1 MKNYPQSLE
10 AKILAL
16 MDEPF
21 AMGLLEER
29 SAAMVKKYARG
40 IRRYLEAVR
49 LEDMPPVTGALYPSG
64 AVSLWNIGQP
74 ASMVYNYSSS
84 IGFNRDL
91 FLKKRE
97 KYLSDERE
105 LSLAWEILGT
115 LQNYTANPLSPKYC
129 VGGNGYTHSIINYR
143 KILTQGLPA
152 YKQEIEAGLCS
163 AKTPERCDFYA
174 AVQETFNAIMVF
186 MQKCIN
192 KVRSGDNKQLSEALE
207 AVSQRPPVSFYE
219 AIVLLNFVYYLDGC
233 DSVGNLD
240 AVLSP
245 FFTSDSVAGKITDDE
260 AEKLLSAFFFNIN
273 ECSGWHMILGNKS
286 ADEHFTVICLKA
298 MKYRRPNAGLK
309 IAQETSDAV
318 WNAAFDCLAQ
328 QTANPAFYN
337 DPAYRAGAL
346 THAGVRPED
355 LDDIAYGGCTEF
367 MVAGKSNVGS
377 IDSGI
382 NLLEILDGM
391 MSRIMAHDRFD
402 DFLTEF
408 KETIRREIKQVVA
421 ETNLNQQTKSLYR
434 PQLLRSLFIDDCLNN
449 GVEYNAGGA
458 RYNGGV
464 INVAGIANTANSL
477 YVLQQIF
484 AGRLNIN
491 REQLLELLA
500 GDFTGDKNFH
510 NILLQQPK
518 YGNSLP
524 EVDELARE
532 ISDFT
537 FNEILQYRC
546 FRGNGFYIP
555 AVIMFV
561 TYTGEGRNIQATP
574 DGRMAGN
581 PIVDSCGP
589 MQGTDLEGPTS
600 MLRSTALLPQAKGLG
615 TMVLNL
621 RVRAEMVK
629 DPQLREKF
637 KHLLQSYF
645 AMGGLQVQVTVLD
658 TETLKQAMAHPEE
671 YGNLIIRIGGYTEYF
686 HRLTPELQQE
696 VIKRSEN
703 CI

>member
-1 MKNYPQSLE
+1 MKEYTQSLE
-10 AKILAL
+10 AKILAR

-21 AMGLLEER
+21 AMGLLEDR
-29 SAAMVKKYARG
+29 NAAVVRKYARG
-40 IRRYLEAVR
+40 IRRYLESIN
-49 LEDMPPVTGALYPSG
+49 LEDMPPVNGALYPSG

-84 IGFNRDL
+84 VGFNRDL

-97 KYLSDERE
+97 KYLADERD
-105 LSLAWEILGT
+105 LSVAWEILGT

-129 VGGNGYTHSIINYR
+129 VGGSGYTHSIINYR

-152 YKQEIEAGLCS
+152 YKQEIAAGLNR
-163 AKTPERCDFYA
+163 AETPEQRDFYA
-174 AVQETFNAIMVF
+174 AAEETFDAIMAF

-192 KVRSGDNKQLSEALE
+192 KVKSSNNMQLAEALE
-207 AVSQRPPVSFYE
+207 AVSFRQPSCFYE
-219 AIVLLNFVYYLDGC
+219 AMVLLNFVYYLDGC

-245 FFTSDSVAGKITDDE
+245 FFTRDSATGKLTDVE
-260 AEKLLSAFFFNIN
+260 AEKLLSGFFFNVN
-273 ECSGWHMILGNKS
+273 ECSGWHTILGNRG

-309 IAQETSDAV
+309 ISPETSDAV
-318 WNAAFDCLAQ
+318 WDAAFDCLAQ

-346 THAGVRPED
+346 AHAGIKPED
-355 LDDIAYGGCTEF
+355 LDDIAFGGCTEF

-382 NLLEILDGM
+382 NLLEMLDGM
-391 MSRIMAHDRFD
+391 TGRIMAHDCFD
-402 DFLTEF
+402 DFLAEF
-408 KETIRREIKQVVA
+408 KETISREIKQVIA
-421 ETNLNQQTKSLYR
+421 ETNLNQQTKALYR
-434 PQLLRSLFIDDCLNN
+434 PQLLRSLFIDDCLDR
-449 GVEYNAGGA
+449 GMEYNAGGA

-484 AGRLNIN
+484 AKRIDVT
-491 REQLLELLA
+491 REQLLDLLA
-500 GDFTGDKNFH
+500 ADFAGHKDIH
-510 NILLQQPK
+510 NSLLQQPK
-518 YGNSLP
+518 YGNSQP
-524 EVDELARE
+524 DVDELARQ

-546 FRGNGFYIP
+546 CRGNGFYIP

-574 DGRMAGN
+574 DGRMNGA
-581 PIVDSCGP
+581 PIADSCGP

-621 RVRAEMVK
+621 RIRTEMVE
-629 DPQLREKF
+629 DPQMRQKF
-637 KHLLQSYF
+637 KHLLLSYF

-658 TETLKQAMAHPEE
+658 TETLKQALAHPEE
-671 YGNLIIRIGGYTEYF
+671 YGNLVIRIGGYTEYF

-703 CI
+703 SI

>member
-1 MKNYPQSLE
+1 MKEYPQSLE
-10 AKILAL
+10 AKILAR

-21 AMGLLEER
+21 AMGLLEDR

-40 IRRYLEAVR
+40 IRRYLESVN
-49 LEDMPPVTGALYPSG
+49 LEDMPPVNGALYPSG
-64 AVSLWNIGQP
+64 TVSMWNLGQP

-105 LSLAWEILGT
+105 LSVAWEILGT
-115 LQNYTANPLSPKYC
+115 LQNCTANPLSPKYC

-143 KILTQGLPA
+143 KILTHGLQA
-152 YKQEIEAGLCS
+152 YKKEILYSLSRAENL
-163 AKTPERCDFYA
+163 EQRDFYA
-174 AVQETFNAIMVF
+174 AVQETFNSIMVF

-207 AVSQRPPVSFYE
+207 AVSQRPPASFYE
-219 AIVLLNFVYYLDGC
+219 AMVLLNFVYYLDGC

-245 FFTSDSVAGKITDDE
+245 FFTRDSVAGKITDVD

-309 IAQETSDAV
+309 ISPETSDAA

-346 THAGVRPED
+346 DHAGIKPED

-434 PQLLRSLFIDDCLNN
+434 PQLLRSLFIDDCLSN

-491 REQLLELLA
+491 REQLLDLLA
-500 GDFTGDKNFH
+500 GDFTGDKNLH

-546 FRGNGFYIP
+546 SRGNGFYIP

-574 DGRMAGN
+574 DGRMAGS

-589 MQGTDLEGPTS
+589 MQGTDLDGPTS
-600 MLRSTALLPQAKGLG
+600 MLKSTSLLPQAKGLG

-671 YGNLIIRIGGYTEYF
+671 YGNLVIRIGGYTEYF

-696 VIKRSEN
+696 VIKRSEY
-703 CI
+703 

>member
-1 MKNYPQSLE
+1 MKECPQSLE
-10 AKILAL
+10 AKILAR

-21 AMGLLEER
+21 AMGLLEDR
-29 SAAMVKKYARG
+29 NAAMVKKYARG

-49 LEDMPPVTGALYPSG
+49 LEDMPPVNGALYPSG
-64 AVSLWNIGQP
+64 TVSLWNLGQP
-74 ASMVYNYSSS
+74 ASMGYNYSYS
-84 IGFNRDL
+84 IHFNRDL

-97 KYLSDERE
+97 KYLTDERA
-105 LSLAWEILGT
+105 LSVAWEILGT
-115 LQNYTANPLSPKYC
+115 LQNYTASPLSPKYC
-129 VGGNGYTHSIINYR
+129 IGGNGYTHSIIDYR
-143 KILTQGLPA
+143 KILTQGLPT
-152 YKQEIEAGLCS
+152 YKQEILNSLSKAETL
-163 AKTPERCDFYA
+163 EQRDFYA
-174 AVQETFNAIMVF
+174 ALQETFDAIMAF

-192 KVRSGDNKQLSEALE
+192 KVKCGNNGQLAEALE
-207 AVSQRPPVSFYE
+207 AVSQRSPVSFYE
-219 AIVLLNFVYYLDGC
+219 AMVMLNFMYYLDGC

-245 FFTSDSVAGKITDDE
+245 FFTRYFATGSITDAE
-260 AEKLLSAFFFNIN
+260 AEKLLSAFFFNVN
-273 ECSGWHMILGNKS
+273 ECSGWHMILGNKG

-298 MKYRRPNAGLK
+298 MKCRRPNAGLK
-309 IAQETSDAV
+309 ISPETSDAV

-346 THAGVRPED
+346 VHAGVKPED

-391 MSRIMAHDRFD
+391 ISRIMVHDRFD
-402 DFLTEF
+402 GFLTEF
-408 KETIRREIKQVVA
+408 KETVRREIKQAVA
-421 ETNLNQQTKSLYR
+421 ETNLNQQAKALYR

-484 AGRLNIN
+484 ASRLNIN
-491 REQLLELLA
+491 RDQLLELLA
-500 GDFTGDKNFH
+500 GDFTGHKDIH

-518 YGNSLP
+518 YGNSQP
-524 EVDELARE
+524 EVDELARD

-561 TYTGEGRNIQATP
+561 TYTGEGKNIQATP
-574 DGRMAGN
+574 DGRMAGS
-581 PIVDSCGP
+581 PIADSCGP
-589 MQGTDLEGPTS
+589 MQGTDLDGPTS

-637 KHLLQSYF
+637 KYLLQSYF

-658 TETLKQAMAHPEE
+658 AETLKQAMAHPEE
-671 YGNLIIRIGGYTEYF
+671 YGSLVIRIGGYTEYF

-696 VIKRSEN
+696 VIKRSEH
-703 CI
+703 

>member
-1 MKNYPQSLE
+1 MS
-10 AKILAL
+10 
-16 MDEPF
+16 
-21 AMGLLEER
+21 
-29 SAAMVKKYARG
+29 
-40 IRRYLEAVR
+40 AVR
-49 LEDMPPVTGALYPSG
+49 L
-64 AVSLWNIGQP
+64 
-74 ASMVYNYSSS
+74 
-84 IGFNRDL
+84 
-91 FLKKRE
+91 
-97 KYLSDERE
+97 
-105 LSLAWEILGT
+105 
-115 LQNYTANPLSPKYC
+115 SPYQ
-129 VGGNGYTHSIINYR
+129 S
-143 KILTQGLPA
+143 
-152 YKQEIEAGLCS
+152 
-163 AKTPERCDFYA
+163 
-174 AVQETFNAIMVF
+174 
-186 MQKCIN
+186 
-192 KVRSGDNKQLSEALE
+192 
-207 AVSQRPPVSFYE
+207 
-219 AIVLLNFVYYLDGC
+219 
-233 DSVGNLD
+233 
-240 AVLSP
+240 
-245 FFTSDSVAGKITDDE
+245 
-260 AEKLLSAFFFNIN
+260 
-273 ECSGWHMILGNKS
+273 
-286 ADEHFTVICLKA
+286 
-298 MKYRRPNAGLK
+298 
-309 IAQETSDAV
+309 
-318 WNAAFDCLAQ
+318 
-328 QTANPAFYN
+328 FYN

-346 THAGVRPED
+346 THAGIKPED

-382 NLLEILDGM
+382 NLLEMLDGM
-391 MSRIMAHDRFD
+391 MSSIMAYDRFD
-402 DFLTEF
+402 DFLAEF
-408 KETIRREIKQVVA
+408 KETIRREIKQAVA

-434 PQLLRSLFIDDCLNN
+434 PQLLRSLFIDDCLNK

-491 REQLLELLA
+491 REQLLELLDGNFA
-500 GDFTGDKNFH
+500 GHKDLH

-518 YGNSLP
+518 YGNSQP

-574 DGRMAGN
+574 DGRMAGS

-589 MQGTDLEGPTS
+589 MQGTDLDGPTS
-600 MLRSTALLPQAKGLG
+600 MLKSTALLPQAKGLG

-671 YGNLIIRIGGYTEYF
+671 YGNLVIRIGGYTEYF